1 MWFKELVVQMPV
13 LDGYGATQRI
23 REQERQLGWHTPV
36 IALTAHAMAKDES
49 KCIEAG
55 MDFYLTKPLATKA
68 LLAVAAELNSSR

>member
-1 MWFKELVVQMPV
+1 MPV

-23 REQERQLGWHTPV
+23 REQERLLGWRTPV
-36 IALTAHAMAKDES
+36 IALTAHAMSKDES

-68 LLAVAAELNSSR
+68 LLNVVAKINANAAERQS